1 MPNRSAPSDAAAP
14 RGPVHSGATSLK
26 VALVED
32 DPDLL
37 EELAASLGEA
47 GFDVIAC
54 PSAEAFWRARAA
66 TDFDL
71 VVLDLGL
78 PRESGLSVLRRLRE
92 SSGIGVVVLTA
103 RALPADHAQS
113 LSEGADAFLSK
124 PVDLHVL
131 QATLRSVTRRM
142 KPAAPAIAWRLSG
155 DGWSLCTP
163 DGAIVELSMQE
174 RLLLEGVMEE
184 PGRVITR
191 EALLERFEQAS
202 EDVDPQ
208 RLDMVVH
215 RLRKKVAQVGHR
227 LPLRT
232 LYRSGYV
239 FQGDAKSA

>member
-1 MPNRSAPSDAAAP
+1 MERMPNRSAAIDTAP
-14 RGPVHSGATSLK
+14 RELANLR

-37 EELAASLGEA
+37 EELADGLRDA
-47 GFDVIAC
+47 GFEVSAC
-54 PSAEAFWRARAA
+54 ASAEAFWLASTHTA
-66 TDFDL
+66 FDL

-78 PRESGLSVLRRLRE
+78 PRESGMSVLRRLRE

-103 RALPADHAQS
+103 RMLPADHAQS

-131 QATLRSVTRRM
+131 EATLRSVVRRM
-142 KPAAPAIAWRLSG
+142 KPVAPTIAWRLTA

-163 DGAIVELSMQE
+163 RGGIVELSAQE
-174 RLLLEGVMEE
+174 RLLLEVVMES
-184 PGRVITR
+184 PGSVVSR
-191 EALLERFEQAS
+191 ETLLERFDRTS
-202 EDVDPQ
+202 EEIDPQ
-208 RLDMVVH
+208 RLDMLVH
-215 RLRKKVAQVGHR
+215 RLRKKVAQAGHR

-239 FQGDAKSA
+239 FQVDPA

>member
-124 PVDLHVL
+124 PVDLNVL
-131 QATLRSVTRRM
+131 AATLRSVARRVR
-142 KPAAPAIAWRLSG
+142 PSAQATAWRLST
-155 DGWSLCTP
+155 DGWSLHAP
-163 DGAIVELSMQE
+163 DGVVVELSPQE
-174 RLLLEGVMEE
+174 RLLMTCLMKT
-184 PGRVITR
+184 PGSAVSR
-191 EALLERFEQAS
+191 EILLDCFEQAG
-202 EDVDPQ
+202 EEADPQ
-208 RLDMVVH
+208 RLDMMVH
-215 RLRKKVAQVGHR
+215 RLRKKVAAAGHR

-232 LYRSGYV
+232 LYRSGYL
-239 FQGDAKSA
+239 FQP

>member
-1 MPNRSAPSDAAAP
+1 MAHRSVQAEAPP
-14 RGPVHSGATSLK
+14 RGAANFK

-37 EELAASLGEA
+37 EELAGSLGEA
-47 GFDVIAC
+47 EFDVIAC
-54 PSAEAFWRARAA
+54 PSAEAFWLVHAH
-66 TDFDL
+66 TNFDL

-92 SSGIGVVVLTA
+92 RSDIGVVVLTA
-103 RALPADHAQS
+103 RALPADHALS

-131 QATLRSVTRRM
+131 EATLRSVARRM
-142 KPAAPAIAWRLSG
+142 KPVATPPTLAWRLRG
-155 DGWSLCTP
+155 DGWSLCAP
-163 DGAIVELSMQE
+163 DGAIVELTAHE
-174 RLLLEGVMEE
+174 RLLLEAVMQS
-184 PGRVITR
+184 PGRVVAR
-191 EALLERFEQAS
+191 DALLERLEQAS

-232 LYRSGYV
+232 LYRNGYV
-239 FQGDAKSA
+239 FQPDAASA